1 MGPLDG
7 IRVIDLSR
15 YPPGRY
21 CSMILGDLGAEV
33 IMVEAPKSAGQAF
46 NMLNDDTAALFVGQN
61 RNKKCVALNLKKE
74 EGQRI
79 FHRLAEKSD
88 VIIEGNLPGVL
99 KRLGVDYK
107 TVSRLNPRIIYCSI
121 TGYGQDGPYAQRSGH
136 EINFAGFS
144 GILGLTRY
152 KDSPPLYLSSF
163 SIAGVLGG
171 TNQAVIAITAALYA
185 REKTGKG
192 QYIDVSI
199 TDGAAFFHWVDG
211 QQYLLDQRL
220 PAPADLP
227 TGSDV
232 AWMNIYRAK
241 DGEFF
246 TVGCAESW
254 RWASL
259 CRLLGR
265 EGFIPHQF
273 DSVEKQKEMYQA
285 FSEVFATRDRDEWVR
300 LLDEADITA
309 GPVYDFEG
317 VFSDSHF
324 KQRGITVEVEHPK
337 LGALKLLN
345 TPFKFSETPAEVRSR
360 PPLWAEHTREVL
372 STMLGC
378 SEGELDRLTQEKV
391 IE

>member
-1 MGPLDG
+1 MGPLNG

-46 NMLNDDTAALFVGQN
+46 NMLNDDTSAIFVGQN

-74 EGQRI
+74 KGQKI

-99 KRLGVDYK
+99 KRLGVDYE
-107 TVSRLNPRIIYCSI
+107 TVSRLNPRLIYCSI

-136 EINFAGFS
+136 EINFAGFA

-152 KDSPPLYLSSF
+152 KEGPPLYLSSF

-192 QYIDVSI
+192 QYIDVSM

-220 PAPADLP
+220 PVPADLP

-232 AWMNIYRAK
+232 AWMNVYRAK

-254 RWASL
+254 RWDSL

-285 FSEVFATRDRDEWVR
+285 FSEVFATRDSDEWVR
-300 LLDEADITA
+300 LLDEADVAA

-337 LGALKLLN
+337 LGALRLLN

-372 STMLGC
+372 STMLGY
-378 SEGELDRLTQEKV
+378 SEGELDRLTQEEV